1 MKKNKILTFINI
13 VLILVSII
21 GSFYFVFTRDDQ
33 LGLILKDASIIITIT
48 LPYIIEKLFKIEI
61 DINTK
66 FAYIIFVFMAHFLGA
81 TCELYN
87 KIYWF
92 DKFTHTLSG
101 VLTAYAAILLLKHLK
116 KYNKKDRFFN
126 VLFIIAFT
134 LMIAS
139 FWEMF
144 EFTANILFG
153 GDAQKVAST
162 GVTDTMMDII
172 VAFLGSVLYSIVYL
186 FFNNKRKRN

>member
-21 GSFYFVFTRDDQ
+21 GSFYFVFTRDNQ

-48 LPYIIEKLFKIEI
+48 LPYIVEKLFKIKI

-126 VLFIIAFT
+126 VLFIIAFA

-172 VAFLGSVLYSIVYL
+172 VAFLGSILYSIVYL
-186 FFNNKRKRN
+186 FFNKKEN

>member
-21 GSFYFVFTRDDQ
+21 GSFYFVFTRDNQ

-48 LPYIIEKLFKIEI
+48 LPYIIEKLFKTKI

-139 FWEMF
+139 FW
-144 EFTANILFG
+144 
-153 GDAQKVAST
+153 
-162 GVTDTMMDII
+162 
-172 VAFLGSVLYSIVYL
+172 
-186 FFNNKRKRN
+186 

>member
-1 MKKNKILTFINI
+1 MNKNKILTLINI
-13 VLILVSII
+13 VLILVSIV
-21 GSFYFVFTRDDQ
+21 GSFYFVFTRDDK

-48 LPYIIEKLFKIEI
+48 LPYILKKVFKIDI

-92 DKFTHTLSG
+92 DKFVHTLSG
-101 VLTAYAAILLLKHLK
+101 VLTAYAAILLLKYLK
-116 KYNKKDRFFN
+116 KYNTKEKFFN
-126 VLFIIAFT
+126 ILFIIAFT

-139 FWEMF
+139 CWEIF
-144 EFTANILFG
+144 EFIANILFG

-172 VAFLGSVLYSIVYL
+172 VAFLGSILYSIVYL
-186 FFNNKRKRN
+186 FNKKSYIH

>member
-33 LGLILKDASIIITIT
+33 LGLILKDVSIIITIT
-48 LPYIIEKLFKIEI
+48 LPYIIEKLFKTKI
-61 DINTK
+61 DIDTK

-186 FFNNKRKRN
+186 FFNKKRKEN

>member
-21 GSFYFVFTRDDQ
+21 GSFYFVFTRDNQ

-48 LPYIIEKLFKIEI
+48 LPYIVEKLFKIKI

-172 VAFLGSVLYSIVYL
+172 VAFLGSILYSIIYL
-186 FFNNKRKRN
+186 FFNKKEN

>member
-21 GSFYFVFTRDDQ
+21 GSFYFVFTRDNQ

-48 LPYIIEKLFKIEI
+48 LPYIIEKLFKTKI

-162 GVTDTMMDII
+162 GVTDTMIDII
-172 VAFLGSVLYSIVYL
+172 VAFLGSILYSIVYL
-186 FFNNKRKRN
+186 FFNKKET

>member
-21 GSFYFVFTRDDQ
+21 GSFYFVFARDDQ

-48 LPYIIEKLFKIEI
+48 LPYIIEKLFKTKI

-186 FFNNKRKRN
+186 FFNKKEN

>member
-48 LPYIIEKLFKIEI
+48 LPYIIEKLFKIKI

-126 VLFIIAFT
+126 VLFIIAFA

-172 VAFLGSVLYSIVYL
+172 VAFLGSILYSIVYL
-186 FFNNKRKRN
+186 FFNKKEN

>member
-186 FFNNKRKRN
+186 FFFFFLKEN